1 MADQLIT
8 QELLQSLNARLN
20 ESIRKQAET
29 VNLMAG
35 RDPNFRG
42 LVNDLEA
49 LCDAPM
55 SKALEKADVWRT
67 RLRQAISEY
76 KVPEMTRD
84 DANQVFDVENSE
96 FRTIHGFSQPA
107 ERMLQK
113 GAVGYH
119 LYHPLTG
126 RVDAEPIVY
135 PYTPKVDVFYEQ
147 QCVKH
152 VTDGKSINMPYT
164 MLSVLQTGEK
174 MGLTFRLCVLMI
186 RQIMKKEKQVNYDDV
201 KDIEDPAEFMDAL
214 VGFFDFK
221 TERNRILKLMK
232 LCHRK
237 VGQSIAPPVNR
248 YRNLVK
254 DLIYLEGINLTD
266 DEIMEKANREAK
278 KVMFKFLEKNTAI
291 ELKEYITKKAR
302 DENAAGF
309 AGRTNLQDLYHNV
322 EKLERVRGYQ
332 LQTDKHLVTVDHEVS
347 LFYLNLQEV
356 ELEQADL
363 DGMAL
368 DLTAD
373 VLLYNTRHVDIGN
386 DVPRGD
392 MSEYGYGQAQK
403 PVSLEK
409 PRTRRRSSS
418 RNGRSSSRGR
428 ENNKSN
434 DSTEK
439 RVEWKD
445 SATETDLCVICG
457 ENYDE
462 QTGNK
467 CRKDAFCNV
476 YSKPVREKETRF
488 CMTCAK
494 AKHVKAYHGSSWCK
508 TRFEQV
514 AQETFPKFF
523 ATTMAQMQQD
533 CQEQPA
539 QVPETGGQKSENC

>member
-186 RQIMKKEKQVNYDDV
+186 
-201 KDIEDPAEFMDAL
+201 
-214 VGFFDFK
+214 
-221 TERNRILKLMK
+221 
-232 LCHRK
+232 
-237 VGQSIAPPVNR
+237 
-248 YRNLVK
+248 
-254 DLIYLEGINLTD
+254 
-266 DEIMEKANREAK
+266 
-278 KVMFKFLEKNTAI
+278 
-291 ELKEYITKKAR
+291 
-302 DENAAGF
+302 
-309 AGRTNLQDLYHNV
+309 
-322 EKLERVRGYQ
+322 
-332 LQTDKHLVTVDHEVS
+332 
-347 LFYLNLQEV
+347 
-356 ELEQADL
+356 
-363 DGMAL
+363 
-368 DLTAD
+368 
-373 VLLYNTRHVDIGN
+373 
-386 DVPRGD
+386 
-392 MSEYGYGQAQK
+392 
-403 PVSLEK
+403 
-409 PRTRRRSSS
+409 
-418 RNGRSSSRGR
+418 
-428 ENNKSN
+428 
-434 DSTEK
+434 
-439 RVEWKD
+439 
-445 SATETDLCVICG
+445 
-457 ENYDE
+457 
-462 QTGNK
+462 
-467 CRKDAFCNV
+467 
-476 YSKPVREKETRF
+476 
-488 CMTCAK
+488 
-494 AKHVKAYHGSSWCK
+494 
-508 TRFEQV
+508 
-514 AQETFPKFF
+514 
-523 ATTMAQMQQD
+523 
-533 CQEQPA
+533 
-539 QVPETGGQKSENC
+539 